1 MLGMSL
7 IDLFLGSPT
16 MVVLL
21 ICSVVTVSYA
31 IERAIYFTRTRTDV
45 HKFMKELTVKLKSGD
60 TKSTLEWTQQQ
71 RHSAGRVVSQCLSQ
85 VNAQTSEL
93 TSRFNTA
100 IELEQV
106 DMERNLSVLGTMSNI
121 TPLLG
126 LFGTVIGIIRA
137 FADIAKTGAG
147 GSAVVAMGVSEALLT
162 TAAGIVVAVI
172 ATVCFNL
179 YVRRIRTRVIE
190 LEDVREEFF
199 NILRQGRSAKAR
211 PSSKTAA
218 NVEHNADSLVD
229 AAVESAAEPVTS
241 HR

>member
-7 IDLFLGSPT
+7 KDLLLGSPT

-21 ICSVVTVSYA
+21 VCSVITVSYA
-31 IERAIYFTRTRTDV
+31 VERALYFLRTKTDTTR
-45 HKFMKELTVKLKSGD
+45 FMKQLAAKMKSGD
-60 TKSTLEWTQQQ
+60 LKGAKSWCESQKN
-71 RHSAGRVVSQCLSQ
+71 SAARVVSQCLGQS
-85 VNAQTSEL
+85 NASAGDLQG
-93 TSRFNTA
+93 RFNTA

-121 TPLLG
+121 APLLG

-137 FADIAKTGAG
+137 FADIARTGAG

-172 ATVCFNL
+172 ATVAFNL
-179 YVRRIRTRVIE
+179 FVRRIRTRIIE

-199 NILRQGRSAKAR
+199 NILRQVKAAKAR
-211 PSSKTAA
+211 AAAKPAAKTSDTVVA
-218 NVEHNADSLVD
+218 NAG
-229 AAVESAAEPVTS
+229 EPVGVGS
-241 HR
+241 